1 MTNYFVDS
9 SALVKRYRVEPGS
22 IRLSALLKAA
32 DQIFI
37 SRLTVIEVSAA
48 LVRRAKQAKAPPE
61 DLKIAIDL
69 LDFEVRNTFDVL
81 ELDEPVPTHAL
92 AATRQYGLRGADA
105 VQFAAGIVARRRK
118 SNQIIFVSCDD
129 ELNTAASRE
138 GWQVENLGLQ
148 P

>member
-9 SALVKRYRVEPGS
+9 SALAKRYRVEPGS
-22 IRLSALLKAA
+22 IRLSALLRTA

-48 LVRRAKQAKAPPE
+48 LVRRARQAKAPE
-61 DLKIAIDL
+61 DLKIALDL
-69 LDFEVRNTFDVL
+69 LDFEVGNTFDVL

-105 VQFAAGIVARRRK
+105 IQFAAAIVARRRK
-118 SNQIIFVSCDD
+118 SNQVTFVSCDD
-129 ELNTAASRE
+129 ELNAAAAAE
-138 GWQVENLGLQ
+138 GWQVENPNLH

>member
-1 MTNYFVDS
+1 MTIYFVDS

-22 IRLSALLKAA
+22 TWLSTLLNAA
-32 DQIFI
+32 DQIVI

-48 LVRRAKQAKAPPE
+48 LVRRSGRSKDLPE
-61 DLKIAIDL
+61 DLKTALDL
-69 LDFEVRNTFDVL
+69 LDFETRNSFDVP

-105 VQFAAGIVARRRK
+105 IQFAAAMVAQ
-118 SNQIIFVSCDD
+118 SQVAEHLTFISCDD
-129 ELNTAASRE
+129 ELNTAAAAER
-138 GWQVENLGLQ
+138 WQVENPNLH